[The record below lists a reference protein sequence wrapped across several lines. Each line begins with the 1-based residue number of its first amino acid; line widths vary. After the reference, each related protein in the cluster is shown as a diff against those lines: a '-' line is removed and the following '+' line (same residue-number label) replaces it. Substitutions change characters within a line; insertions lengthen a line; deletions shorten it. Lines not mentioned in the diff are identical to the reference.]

1 MMEKLQQVQGV
12 AAPLPRTNIDTDII
26 TPMEYLTTA
35 GKKTMHEHTFAPL
48 RFMADGRENP
58 DFILN
63 KPGYRGAP
71 ILIAGRNFGC
81 GSSRETA
88 VWGIRGLGIRGVIA
102 ESFGDIFFNNCF
114 QNSVLPIRLPAET
127 IAELMAEAGDD
138 QGNTQFQVD
147 VATRTLTTPS
157 GRSITFDLT
166 PDRQAALLEGL
177 DEIGQTLKDDGETT
191 AFQDRDRKARPW
203 IYDLGSMD

>member
-1 MMEKLQQVQGV
+1 MEKLQQLQGV
-12 AAPLPRTNIDTDII
+12 AAPLPRANIDTDTI
-26 TPMEYLTTA
+26 TPMAYLNNA
-35 GKKTMHEHTFAPL
+35 SRQNMHEHTFEPL
-48 RFMADGRENP
+48 RFLADGSENP

-63 KPGYRGAP
+63 KPGYRDAT

-88 VWGIRGLGIRGVIA
+88 VWGIRGLGIRCVIA

-127 IAELMAEAGDD
+127 VAELMAEAGDD

-147 VATRTLTTPS
+147 VASRTLTTPS
-157 GRSITFDLT
+157 GRIVTFDL
-166 PDRQAALLEGL
+166 PADRQAALLEGL
-177 DEIGQTLKDDGETT
+177 DEVEQTLKDDADTT
-191 AFQDRDRKARPW
+191 AFQDKDHAARPW
-203 IYDLGSMD
+203 IYDLGNIE

>member
-1 MMEKLQQVQGV
+1 MEKLQSLAGV
-12 AAPLPRTNIDTDII
+12 AAPLPRANIDTDII
-26 TPMEYLTTA
+26 TPMKFLTNA
-35 GKKTMHEHTFAPL
+35 RFDNMHERAFEPL
-48 RFMADGRENP
+48 RFLADGGENP

-63 KPGYRGAP
+63 NPGYRNAKF
-71 ILIAGRNFGC
+71 LITGRNFGC

-88 VWGIRGLGIRGVIA
+88 VWGIKGLGIRCVIA

-138 QGNTQFQVD
+138 QGNMQFQVD

-166 PDRQAALLEGL
+166 VDRQTSLLEGL
-177 DEIGQTLKDDGETT
+177 DDIAQTMKDDADTA
-191 AFQDRDRKARPW
+191 AFQTKDRTERPW
-203 IYDLGSMD
+203 IYDLGTID